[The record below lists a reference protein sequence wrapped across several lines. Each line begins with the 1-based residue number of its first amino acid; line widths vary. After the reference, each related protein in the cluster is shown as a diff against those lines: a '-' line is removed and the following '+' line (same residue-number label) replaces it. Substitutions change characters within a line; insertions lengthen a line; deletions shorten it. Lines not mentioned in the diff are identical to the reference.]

1 MWIAFLAFIA
11 AFVTILSGG
20 LLFFYRAEAARRLA
34 RIESTQQEAVI
45 LGGLIKEPVTS
56 KLDMLMSPF
65 QRVLSKTE
73 PGSSA
78 ISQRLTQ
85 AGFRGPRYANV
96 LFVAKFAIPGLF
108 CSLVLVTGA
117 FRLNPMFVFAMA
129 AGLGYLAPDI
139 WLRRRVAARKRNI
152 RYGLP
157 EALDLLVICLEAG
170 LSLDRATLRTAD
182 ELRLSEPAIAD
193 EMSLVNLE
201 QRAGTPRGEAW
212 KHFGERTGVD
222 TVRALASVMIQA
234 DKFGTSIGKALRVH
248 GEMLRSRRRQEAE
261 ERAAKT
267 TVKLVFPLV
276 LFIFPSLFVVT
287 LGPSMIIMFEAFDK
301 YLS

>member
-11 AFVTILSGG
+11 AFVSILSGG
-20 LLFFYRAEAARRLA
+20 LLFFYRAEAARRFA

-45 LGGLIKEPVTS
+45 LSGLTAEPATS
-56 KLDMLMSPF
+56 TLDRLMSPF
-65 QRVLSKTE
+65 QRVLPKAE
-73 PGSSA
+73 RGSSA
-78 ISQRLTQ
+78 MSQRLTQ
-85 AGFRGPRYANV
+85 AGFREPKYANV
-96 LFVAKFAIPGLF
+96 LLVAKFAVPCIL
-108 CSLVLVTGA
+108 CTVALLTGV
-117 FRLNPMFVFAMA
+117 FRLNPMLVFTMA
-129 AGLGYLAPDI
+129 AGLGYLAPDM
-139 WLRRRVAARKRNI
+139 WLRRRVAVRKRNI

-170 LSLDRATLRTAD
+170 LSLDRATMRTAD

-193 EMSLVNLE
+193 ELGLVNLE
-201 QRAGTPRGEAW
+201 QRAGTTRGEAW
-212 KHFGERTGVD
+212 KHFGDRTGVD

-248 GEMLRSRRRQEAE
+248 GEMLRSRRKQEAE

-287 LGPSMIIMFEAFDK
+287 LGPSMIIMFESFRK

>member
-1 MWIAFLAFIA
+1 VWIAFLAFIA
-11 AFVTILSGG
+11 AFVSILTGG
-20 LLFFYRAEAARRLA
+20 LLLYYRAEAASRLA
-34 RIESTQQEAVI
+34 RIESTQQDAAI
-45 LGGLIKEPVTS
+45 LSAMAAEPVIS

-65 QRVLSKTE
+65 QRLLPKTDHG
-73 PGSSA
+73 PSA

-85 AGFRGPRYANV
+85 AGFRGSKYANV
-96 LFVAKFAIPGLF
+96 LLVSKFAVPCLF
-108 CSLVLVTGA
+108 GTLALVTGA
-117 FRLNPMFVFAMA
+117 FRLSPMFVFALA
-129 AGLGYLAPDI
+129 LGLGYLAPDI
-139 WLRRRVAARKRNI
+139 WLRRRAAARKRNI

-157 EALDLLVICLEAG
+157 EALDLLVICMEAG

-193 EMSLVNLE
+193 ELGLVNLE
-201 QRAGTPRGEAW
+201 QRAGTTRGEAW
-212 KHFGERTGVD
+212 KHFGDRTGVD

-287 LGPSMIIMFEAFDK
+287 LGPSMIIMFEAFHK